1 VYFFYIDICIHIY
14 IYRQIEIHKY
24 FIEIYIDG
32 LIDLL
37 YKVFYMQE
45 SLMDHHGMEVD
56 QQPTDSN
63 LP

>member
-1 VYFFYIDICIHIY
+1 MILYSVLHCD
-14 IYRQIEIHKY
+14 
-24 FIEIYIDG
+24 

-37 YKVFYMQE
+37 YNVFYMQE
-45 SLMDHHGMEVD
+45 SFMDHHGMEVD